1 MCYISVSCAILNSI
15 EMNQPMQN
23 SLGWRSGLRRRAY
36 KFDVF
41 THIALCEANFVR
53 LSKLL
58 NPHEDRDLRECRLS
72 FADDTKDVEFRIR
85 RLGRYT
91 TLLDICQESE
101 VGIPTLRMK
110 IHVYH
115 DVKSAEVIGF
125 HNQRRFKV
133 VYDYP
138 NPKMNLP
145 NEKAQVNWFFAEF
158 LEDCLKFGLATELE
172 MHEAGDFLK
181 R

>member
-1 MCYISVSCAILNSI
+1 MHDIHGSCAILNAIDMS
-15 EMNQPMQN
+15 QRLRN
-23 SLGWRSGLRRRAY
+23 SLGWRRESRRRTY

-41 THIALCEANFVR
+41 SHIALCEANFAR
-53 LSKLL
+53 LARLL
-58 NPHEDRDLRECRLS
+58 NPHQDRDLQQCRLS
-72 FADDTKDVEFRIR
+72 FADATQDVEFKVR

-91 TLLDICQESE
+91 TKVDIRQEST
-101 VGIPTLRMK
+101 VGITTLIMK
-110 IHVYH
+110 VHVYH
-115 DVKSAEVIGF
+115 DVKSAEVVGF
-125 HNQRRFKV
+125 HNQRRLKV
-133 VYDYP
+133 FYDYP